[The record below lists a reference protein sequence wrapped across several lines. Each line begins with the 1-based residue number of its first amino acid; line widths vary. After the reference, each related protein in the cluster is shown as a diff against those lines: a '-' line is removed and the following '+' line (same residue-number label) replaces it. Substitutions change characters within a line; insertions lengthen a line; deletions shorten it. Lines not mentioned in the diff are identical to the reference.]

1 MYLAYKNHGAFKLD
15 RLKASGVEAGSE
27 FELTIQQALD
37 WFSTALGRDAGD
49 SSLWRK
55 AAQLSLAIDSSRL
68 TRFALESV
76 LDHET
81 VGADSGNDTLAL
93 VIGGIPN
100 PEEYL
105 ATIQLRDVLRKVC
118 DTAVLESDK
127 IKHLSK
133 QKLHPRFQKY
143 TNPYP
148 WIPLPKE
155 EDTKTLGD
163 VLQKVTINKQT
174 AESTLRTWPGVGN
187 AILSQISSDD
197 ISVQALNASS
207 CLQIIIPILEGEDIS
222 RETTPDEPTP
232 GSGGKSE
239 TTTAEEN
246 EDTAM
251 TDASAVELAPPPA
264 AGRRRSGSATRK
276 RKSASLGADGGDGGR
291 SRLSKRQRDKKE
303 ADAAAAAAAAAA
315 PESKQKVRQET
326 QNEKLFNTADECFS
340 PLGISLGTASSLMPK
355 TGRSSSENNGGA
367 MEDLYL
373 DDFKK
378 ILQDW
383 DDDKGNVLLYGDGIQ
398 SPDEAAQGMAFL
410 DLEANVPS
418 RPVLSGDE
426 NLRKWVNSVN
436 ARGLSPLEAGFEW
449 LKALCMRDVPGLGK
463 ARKIRGSLGTSVAS
477 SWVRHSWPEPLKEVV
492 TAMANMC
499 EEMCWDYFKGYLEN
513 SAAHPHPFGD
523 GDYAI
528 IEWAQTMFEIYL
540 SDLAARERQ
549 KSSAELSVRGEEELE
564 IRREKAR
571 RWSFLVRDLMYCRPR
586 GSDGIV
592 EDQLTM
598 RCLWAIA
605 VFTAFTGV
613 SREFRLECFDDLKG
627 IMSNNK
633 LHSIELPN
641 SSIMP
646 EISALRAE
654 REISKLKTVDFFTS
668 IFQVTTDIGG
678 AEKDPHEVIEILEAV
693 LEPGVVSPYDEQER
707 RILEEIT
714 RFLEGS
720 SAMFR
725 LHLWEKL
732 KVAYEKVGCRPKV
745 LSCVLR
751 SLEVVV
757 GDLKS
762 RSYLESSEDHRHFVL
777 LRSLRLV
784 EDMLPVILGLV
795 SGGNGFVN
803 LSEIDRDGLVDSM
816 KSMAILLR
824 LLHCYAFWESAVLNH
839 EISASNLHSYRLVV
853 VKFREMIV
861 RAWVVMYLIYR
872 EATDRGMGSDSLD
885 LEEGEK
891 EERLATL
898 LRDMHQELGGRN
910 YCRLSDRKLGPP
922 PRSLLSGSS

>member
-118 DTAVLESDK
+118 DTAALESDK

-163 VLQKVTINKQT
+163 VLQKITINKQT

-239 TTTAEEN
+239 TATAEEN

-251 TDASAVELAPPPA
+251 TDASVVELAPPPA

-355 TGRSSSENNGGA
+355 TGSSGGENNGA
-367 MEDLYL
+367 REDMYL

-426 NLRKWVNSVN
+426 NLRKWVNSIN

-449 LKALCMRDVPGLGK
+449 LKALCMRDAPGLGK
-463 ARKIRGSLGTSVAS
+463 ARKIRGSLGTSTAS
-477 SWVRHSWPEPLKEVV
+477 SWIRHSWPEPLKEVV

-499 EEMCWDYFKGYLEN
+499 EEMCWGYFKGYLEN
-513 SAAHPHPFGD
+513 FVAHPHPFGD
-523 GDYAI
+523 DDYAI

-564 IRREKAR
+564 IRREKAK

-592 EDQLTM
+592 DDQLTM

-613 SREFRLECFDDLKG
+613 SREFRLECFGDLKG
-627 IMSNNK
+627 IMSSNK

-668 IFQVTTDIGG
+668 IFQVTTDMGG
-678 AEKDPHEVIEILEAV
+678 VEKDPYEVIEILEAV

-732 KVAYEKVGCRPKV
+732 KVAYEKIGYRPKV

-784 EDMLPVILGLV
+784 EEMLPVILGLV

-861 RAWVVMYLIYR
+861 RAWVVMYSIYR
-872 EATDRGMGSDSLD
+872 ETADRGMGSDSLD

-910 YCRLSDRKLGPP
+910 YCRLSDRKLRPP
-922 PRSLLSGSS
+922 L